1 MWFRRDGN
9 IDAVLRWTSATF
21 PVSVSW
27 YSLIDHQSEEIR
39 LSAFGGQC
47 LGELANLES
56 MVYERGRSGSAG
68 YKVKMSAVPIHTAI
82 PMGYGSIFL
91 LF

>member
-1 MWFRRDGN
+1 
-9 IDAVLRWTSATF
+9 
-21 PVSVSW
+21 VSVSW